1 MDAQTAVI
9 NYCKYKNI
17 EQRGVLKYGYF
28 KRLIGFILNSTND
41 NFCRKIFLDLV
52 SSKHFLKIKN
62 AKTSYKYRFNPTP
75 EIEYVEPP
83 IDESRFIISWD

>member
-1 MDAQTAVI
+1 MDATDAVI
-9 NYCKYKNI
+9 NYCIYKNI

-52 SSKHFLKIKN
+52 ASKHFLKIKN
-62 AKTSYKYRFNPTP
+62 VKTSYKYKFNTTP
-75 EIEYVEPP
+75 EIPYIEPD
-83 IDESRFIISWD
+83 IDPARFIISWD